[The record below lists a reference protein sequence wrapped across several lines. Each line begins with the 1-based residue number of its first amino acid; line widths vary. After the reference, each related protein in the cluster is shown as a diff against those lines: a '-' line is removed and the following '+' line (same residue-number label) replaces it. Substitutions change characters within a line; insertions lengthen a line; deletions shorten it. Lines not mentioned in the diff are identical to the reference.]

1 MESIQVKTVDP
12 ISQEL
17 LKSASQRGLKLSWDR
32 FEKLQPQDGFLRV
45 GLSCPYGCLHGPC
58 RIDPFGRGPE
68 RGLCGLDRDGMVAAL
83 LLRLAL
89 NGALEAMPEEKP
101 GSEPAWTPSLKEAL
115 PRVFKNLGEG
125 RISSEEVPKSAA
137 LLNRPPESAEGMI
150 NQALRLALLTIG
162 WLSKGPA
169 SQGRKKSLPLKVGYG
184 LLAQKEVN
192 IGICGQPSPDFLKAL
207 LAEVDKTLSG
217 GGQVLSLG
225 EFISLDGSYLPSACT
240 SGEAE
245 LVLSSG
251 RINCLIFGAGTD
263 PSIIELCRTL
273 DIPAASSI
281 DPKSIRGLVQKAREK
296 KNPGIQPVLQLQS
309 SVVEDAEVVA
319 ASSVLEESFKK
330 GPAKKLALLGGAD
343 HPYHPLGWIPA
354 EVTPA
359 LLGKG
364 FAVTGWGDSGLWMV
378 KKGLASGKNK
388 RPVQILDG
396 KQGPVPALKA
406 LASTGKLKD
415 VKGIC
420 YTGVK
425 SCQDLAV
432 ALGLAG
438 LGLRVG
444 MAVPLPLWGSEKVRN
459 LLQEK
464 LAAMGGS
471 LTHFDHPAQAEEILD
486 WFIK

>member
-17 LKSASQRGLKLSWDR
+17 LKSAYQRGLKLSWDR
-32 FEKLQPQDGFLRV
+32 FEKLQPQDGFLRI
-45 GLSCPYGCLHGPC
+45 GLSCPYGCLQGPC

-83 LLRLAL
+83 LLRLSL
-89 NGALEAMPEEKP
+89 SGTLEAMPAPAK
-101 GSEPAWTPSLKEAL
+101 EPSWDPALKDAVS
-115 PRVFKNLGEG
+115 RASKKLGGEP
-125 RISSEEVPKSAA
+125 ISSTEIQTAA
-137 LLNRPPESAEGMI
+137 SLLMRPMESAEGMI
-150 NQALRLALLTIG
+150 IQALRLALLTIG

-169 SQGRKKSLPLKVGYG
+169 SQEWKKKLPFRVGYG
-184 LLAQKEVN
+184 LLPQKEIN
-192 IGICGQPSPDFLKAL
+192 IGICGRPSSEFLKAL
-207 LAEVDKTLSG
+207 LAEVDKNLSSI
-217 GGQVLSLG
+217 GQVLSLG
-225 EFISLDGSYLPSACT
+225 EFIPLDGIFLPSVCT

-251 RINCLIFGAGTD
+251 KINLLIAGPGTD
-263 PSIIELCRTL
+263 PSIIEVCRTL
-273 DIPAASSI
+273 NIPLLSSLE
-281 DPKSIRGLVQKAREK
+281 PKSIRGLVAKAK
-296 KNPGIQPVLQLQS
+296 VTQSVSIPTGFNPQPSL
-309 SVVEDAEVVA
+309 VEEAEVIA
-319 ASSVLEESFKK
+319 ASSILEESFKK

-343 HPYHPLGWIPA
+343 HPYHALGWIPT
-354 EVTPA
+354 EVAPA

-364 FAVTGWGDSGLWMV
+364 FSVTGWGDCGIWMV

-396 KQGPVPALKA
+396 GKGPILALKA
-406 LASTGKLKD
+406 LAASGRQKD
-415 VKGIC
+415 VKGIF

-432 ALGLAG
+432 ALGLAV
-438 LGLRVG
+438 LSLRVG

-486 WFIK
+486 WFLKN

>member
-17 LKSASQRGLKLSWDR
+17 LKSAYQRGLKLSWDR
-32 FEKLQPQDGFLRV
+32 FEKLQPQDGFLRI
-45 GLSCPYGCLHGPC
+45 GLSCPYGCLQGPC
-58 RIDPFGRGPE
+58 RIDPFGRGSD
-68 RGLCGLDRDGMVAAL
+68 RGLCGLDREGMAAAL
-83 LLRLAL
+83 LLRLTL
-89 NGALEAMPEEKP
+89 SGALEVMPEDKP
-101 GSEPAWTPSLKEAL
+101 TSEPSWAPSLKEAL
-115 PRVFKNLGEG
+115 PRALKNLAKDQV
-125 RISSEEVPKSAA
+125 SPVEVQKAA
-137 LLNRPPESAEGMI
+137 NLLNRPMESAEGMI
-150 NQALRLALLTIG
+150 IQALRLALLTIG

-169 SQGRKKSLPLKVGYG
+169 SQEGKKTLPFRVGYG
-184 LLAQKEVN
+184 LLAQKEIN
-192 IGICGQPSPDFLKAL
+192 IGICGRPSSEFLKAL
-207 LAEVDKTLSG
+207 LAEVDKNLSSI
-217 GGQVLSLG
+217 GQVLSLG
-225 EFISLDGSYLPSACT
+225 EFISLDGICLPSVCT

-251 RINCLIFGAGTD
+251 KINLLIAGPGTD
-263 PSIIELCRTL
+263 PSILEVCRTL
-273 DIPAASSI
+273 NIPSPSSM
-281 DPKSIRGLVQKAREK
+281 DPKSIRNLVAKAK
-296 KNPGIQPVLQLQS
+296 VTQSVSILTGFNPQPSL
-309 SVVEDAEVVA
+309 VEEAEVIA
-319 ASSVLEESFKK
+319 ASSILEESFKK

-343 HPYHPLGWIPA
+343 HPYHALGWIPT
-354 EVTPA
+354 EVAPA

-364 FAVTGWGDSGLWMV
+364 FAVTGWGDCGIWMV
-378 KKGLASGKNK
+378 KKGLASGRNK

-396 KQGPVPALKA
+396 RQGSVLALKA
-406 LASTGKLKD
+406 LAASGRLKD
-415 VKGIC
+415 VKGIF

-432 ALGLAG
+432 ALGLAV

>member
-1 MESIQVKTVDP
+1 MESIQIKTADAV
-12 ISQEL
+12 SQEL
-17 LKSASQRGLKLSWDR
+17 LKSAYQRGLKLSWDR
-32 FEKLQPQDGFLRV
+32 FERLQPQDGFLRT
-45 GLSCPYGCLHGPC
+45 GLSCPYGCLQGPC

-89 NGALEAMPEEKP
+89 SGALEAMPEDKLV
-101 GSEPAWTPSLKEAL
+101 SEPSWASSLKAAFSQA
-115 PRVFKNLGEG
+115 FKNLGG
-125 RISSEEVPKSAA
+125 DRVSSGEIQSAAA
-137 LLNRPPESAEGMI
+137 LLNRPMESAENMI
-150 NQALRLALLTIG
+150 TQALRLALLTIG
-162 WLSKGPA
+162 WLSKRPA
-169 SQGRKKSLPLKVGYG
+169 SRGQRKTLPLRVGYG

-192 IGICGQPSPDFLKAL
+192 IGICGRPSFEFLKTL
-207 LAEVDKTLSG
+207 LAEVEKNLSG

-225 EFISLDGSYLPSACT
+225 EFISLGGSYLPIVCT
-240 SGEAE
+240 SGESE

-251 RINCLIFGAGTD
+251 KINFLIAGPGTD
-263 PSIIELCRTL
+263 PSILEFCRAL
-273 DIPAASSI
+273 NIPSLSSM
-281 DPKSIRGLVQKAREK
+281 DFKSIHDLLKKAKEAKNVSLQAGFNPQPSLVE
-296 KNPGIQPVLQLQS
+296 
-309 SVVEDAEVVA
+309 EAEVI
-319 ASSVLEESFKK
+319 ASTSILEESFKK
-330 GPAKKLALLGGAD
+330 GPAKKLAFLGGSD
-343 HPYHPLGWIPA
+343 HPYHPLGWIPT

-378 KKGLASGKNK
+378 KKGLASAENK
-388 RPVQILDG
+388 KPVQILNEG
-396 KQGPVPALKA
+396 QGPFLALKA
-406 LASTGKLKD
+406 LAASGRLKD

-420 YTGVK
+420 FTGIK
-425 SCQDLAV
+425 TCQDLAM

-444 MAVPLPLWGSEKVRN
+444 TAVPLPLWGSEKVRN

-471 LTHFDHPAQAEEILD
+471 FTHFDHPAQAEEILD